1 MAKAWLPCEKSKV
14 LIREYFELSGDSP
27 SGLVWQVDRGDN
39 KLIGKPA
46 LCTLQSNKR
55 YFRGNLK
62 SLVGGQ
68 RQLLAHRVV
77 FFLYN
82 GCWPV
87 GVIDHIDGNTL
98 NNDPLNLRD
107 VSFSENGINQDSRGY
122 RYRKDTILPWEVQV
136 QFEGFRYSPRFATE
150 EEAAQAA
157 RDIKSKVAV
166 GLGGKFRWSD
176 NEVNN

>member
-1 MAKAWLPCEKSKV
+1 M
-14 LIREYFELSGDSP
+14 
-27 SGLVWQVDRGDN
+27 
-39 KLIGKPA
+39 
-46 LCTLQSNKR
+46 
-55 YFRGNLK
+55 
-62 SLVGGQ
+62 
-68 RQLLAHRVV
+68 
-77 FFLYN
+77 
-82 GCWPV
+82 
-87 GVIDHIDGNTL
+87 IDHIDGNTL